1 MDIDETYN
9 ELEQRAFGY
18 AEGLDD
24 PNDSVDFVDDV
35 SYYEDFDN
43 SLTDID
49 FSEIRGGSFKKNFAK
64 VNSRLKTKV
73 IAPENRRVIVEGRDR
88 DLDLPSSGQKV
99 IASSNRK
106 VIVEGR
112 GGKQM
117 SKPRPKPQ
125 PQPKQ
130 KAKQRIVEEIP
141 NVVKRPRMESPKMMK
156 PRKRVKE
163 QTQLD
168 GGEKYNVKSKR
179 PQKISKVVVPDE
191 KKVIVQG
198 VSDFIIDKK
207 GTADSVKN
215 IGYYN
220 GKKLKELVFTFNNDS
235 ALPFE
240 LELFNPSMPLDYLYS
255 TSLNINDKIQVAGG
269 EVSYTDVLFNMLAN
283 SIMIPNAKFVFAGGS
298 VSQQKVE
305 PIKMINKGVT
315 GEQKIYPFN
324 LDLQIDTMQVQ
335 SDIVFFDFFDT
346 INRPYIPDGMDVMKY
361 KILPNMTVTM
371 AFFFDQIS
379 LKKVF
384 RKEARY
390 DKGLL

>member
-1 MDIDETYN
+1 MEFDETYDG
-9 ELEQRAFGY
+9 LEQRAFGY

-24 PNDSVDFVDDV
+24 PNDGMDFVDDV
-35 SYYEDFDN
+35 AYYDDFDN

-49 FSEIRGGSFKKNFAK
+49 FSEIRGGSFKKNFARVGRK
-64 VNSRLKTKV
+64 LNTKV
-73 IAPENRRVIVEGRDR
+73 IAPENR
-88 DLDLPSSGQKV
+88 
-99 IASSNRK
+99 K
-106 VIVEGR
+106 VIVEGKDR
-112 GGKQM
+112 KLDLPTSGQRVIAPADREVIVEGVGSQPM
-117 SKPRPKPQ
+117 SKPTPRIKKP
-125 PQPKQ
+125 
-130 KAKQRIVEEIP
+130 RIA
-141 NVVKRPRMESPKMMK
+141 SPKMMK
-156 PRKRVKE
+156 QRPTRRVKQE
-163 QTQLD
+163 TQLD
-168 GGEKYNVKSKR
+168 GGEKYNVRSKR
-179 PQKISKVVVPDE
+179 PQKISKVVVPDD

-215 IGYYN
+215 IGYYK
-220 GKKLKELVFTFNNDS
+220 GQKLKELVLTFNNDS
-235 ALPFE
+235 AIPFE

-283 SIMIPNAKFVFAGGS
+283 SIMIPNAKFVFSGAT

-305 PIKMINKGVT
+305 PIKMINKSIE

-335 SDIVFFDFFDT
+335 SDIVFFDFFDA
-346 INRPYIPDGMDVMKY
+346 INRPFIPDGMDVMKY
-361 KILPNMTVTM
+361 KVLPNMTVTM